1 VLSPE
6 SVEDES
12 PTVDCGSSTKL
23 METYMSDANLPDV
36 ELEIKNVVLEEIQ
49 NPPYK
54 AKVDM
59 NKLFVSR
66 TDRSVLK
73 QELSTISFVYSF
85 KERVENQLIPINPL
99 GLTITYFREDQ
110 AFK

>member
-1 VLSPE
+1 
-6 SVEDES
+6 
-12 PTVDCGSSTKL
+12 
-23 METYMSDANLPDV
+23 
-36 ELEIKNVVLEEIQ
+36 
-49 NPPYK
+49 
-54 AKVDM
+54 M

-85 KERVENQLIPINPL
+85 KERVENQLIPINLL